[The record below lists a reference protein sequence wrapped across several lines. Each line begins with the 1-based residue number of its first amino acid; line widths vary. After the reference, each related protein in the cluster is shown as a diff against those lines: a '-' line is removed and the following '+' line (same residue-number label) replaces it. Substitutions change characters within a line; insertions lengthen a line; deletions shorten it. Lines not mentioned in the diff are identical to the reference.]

1 MAELTTVL
9 QKIDEEAGFAWL
21 TFNRPEKKNAM
32 WNHPGNTH
40 PPIGSQTVFPD
51 YVSGT
56 LCAIII
62 ISGVLHR
69 DRHKK
74 GAFIDLAQ
82 SEATAF
88 MRYLVAAVFWLIF
101 TFAHAAPKPNIIIIL
116 SDDMWLIES

>member
-1 MAELTTVL
+1 MKPDIVNLRMPGLGTTGPKRHFSTVGVNITSFTGLTY
-9 QKIDEEAGFAWL
+9 
-21 TFNRPEKKNAM
+21 M

-69 DRHKK
+69 DRQQEGRVHRP
-74 GAFIDLAQ
+74 GAIRSDGVHDRRE
-82 SEATAF
+82 SDGGGVDRATDPEPVGNASIAS
-88 MRYLVAAVFWLIF
+88 RAA
-101 TFAHAAPKPNIIIIL
+101 
-116 SDDMWLIES
+116 

>member
-1 MAELTTVL
+1 M
-9 QKIDEEAGFAWL
+9 
-21 TFNRPEKKNAM
+21 
-32 WNHPGNTH
+32 TH

-82 SEATAF
+82 SG
-88 MRYLVAAVFWLIF
+88 
-101 TFAHAAPKPNIIIIL
+101 
-116 SDDMWLIES
+116 SDGVHDRREFDGSGVDGQRS